1 MRLVSL
7 HRRDAVALADLG
19 EVRTAEV
26 RTSVVRVVLAL
37 ALAATLASLV
47 LVGRSAGS
55 GRAAVFPEGTDSG
68 IVALDMS
75 ASIAGPIYAR
85 VASTLQG
92 IVDANESIGLVMF
105 SDTAYELLPPNSPPG
120 ALLQFMP
127 FFVPIRY
134 YGSAPIFAQ
143 SPWDTFSGGTR
154 ISTGLVQARQALERA
169 HVKHGSI
176 LVVSDLDDAIGDQQA
191 LIAEALRLEREHIT
205 VRIVPLFAE
214 HKNLRFFGT
223 LFGSGVFVD
232 PSVFTHT
239 AKRHEAS
246 IAAGAPWLLLGLGV
260 VLVLLLAGN
269 ERWNGRLNVGPP
281 D

>member
-281 D
+281 E